1 MELKKKVRN
10 YKTTSFMLAKNKIF
24 GNLLILWNKKKK
36 KKVLLILL
44 QLIRFG
50 IYIFKKTSFEII
62 FNLFYKI

>member
-36 KKVLLILL
+36 VLLIFL